1 MATIGLDKPFY
12 AKITEDAE
20 GVETYGTP
28 QRMAKAISAN
38 MTIEYAEGTLDADD
52 AVSEAVKLFK
62 SGSLSLGIDDL
73 APGVA
78 ADILGVK
85 VDKNGVVIS
94 SAEDVPPPVAVGFR
108 ALRSSGKYE
117 YFWLY
122 RVQFGVPGNT
132 LATKGDSI
140 QFNTPTLEGTIM
152 RRNKP
157 DANGDHQWRAHVTEG
172 ATGVSAATI
181 SGWFDSV
188 YEPDYTAA

>member
-38 MTIEYAEGTLDADD
+38 MTIEYAEGNLPADD
-52 AVSEAVKLFK
+52 AVSEAVRYFK

-73 APGVA
+73 LAGVA
-78 ADILGVK
+78 ADILGVT
-85 VDKNGVVIS
+85 VDKNGVVVA

-108 ALRSSGKYE
+108 ALRSNGKYE

-122 RVQFGVPGNT
+122 RVQFGVPGNA

-157 DANGDHQWRAHVTEG
+157 NAKGAHPWRVHVTEG
-172 ATGVSAATI
+172 ADGVSDAAI
-181 SGWFDSV
+181 SGWFEQV
-188 YEPDYTAA
+188 YEPDYTA